1 MPKVTITP
9 GLDAVLQFDGAGVRL
24 PKVKRRKVGS
34 SRNRL
39 KRMRGDVAR
48 DDVWF
53 VRDATFSVQ
62 PGEALAVVG
71 HIGSGR
77 DELLRLAAGTLLPDE
92 GTVQRSVPVVPMV
105 GLGGALN
112 GAYTVRQNIYLLGGL
127 LGMTQA
133 EIVER
138 LPTIVE
144 RADVAKILDKFLGD
158 SSRLM
163 RGRLAWS
170 IAMATQSPAYAI
182 SQALTVGQPAF
193 QQQCWEIIEERHA
206 AGITFLAVSDKP
218 SELKRFCDRAIL
230 MNEGRI
236 LADTTV
242 ENALELLREIPP
254 PKDQVHFV
262 IDDDDDDEDDTD
274 LM

>member
-1 MPKVTITP
+1 MPKIAITP
-9 GLDAVLQFDGAGVRL
+9 GLDAALQFDGVGVRL
-24 PKVKRRKVGS
+24 PKVKRRKVGQS
-34 SRNRL
+34 HNRL
-39 KRMRGDVAR
+39 KRIRGDVAR
-48 DDVWF
+48 DEVWF
-53 VRDATFSVQ
+53 VRDATFDVR
-62 PGEALAVVG
+62 PGEALAIVG
-71 HIGSGR
+71 HLGSGR

-92 GTVQRSVPVVPMV
+92 GTVRRSTLVVPMI

-112 GAYTVRQNIYLLGGL
+112 GGFTVRQNIHLLGGL
-127 LGMTQA
+127 LGMTQR
-133 EIVER
+133 EIVDR

-144 RADVAKILDKFLGD
+144 RADVAKVLDKFLGD

-170 IAMATQSPAYAI
+170 IAMATQAQAFAI

-206 AGITFLAVSDKP
+206 AGVTFLAVSDKP

-230 MNEGRI
+230 IDKGRI
-236 LADTTV
+236 LADTSV
-242 ENALELLREIPP
+242 EHALELLREIPP

-262 IDDDDDDEDDTD
+262 IDDDDEDDDED
-274 LM
+274 LI

>member
-1 MPKVTITP
+1 MPHAPLTP
-9 GLDAVLQFDGAGVRL
+9 DLDAVVAFEGAGIKL
-24 PKVKRRKVGS
+24 PQLNRRKVGA

-39 KRMRGDVAR
+39 KRIRGDVAR
-48 DDVWF
+48 DEVWF
-53 VRDATFSVQ
+53 VQDATFSVAR
-62 PGEALAVVG
+62 GEALAVIG
-71 HIGSGR
+71 HVGSGR
-77 DELLRLAAGTLLPDE
+77 DQLLRLAAGTLIADT
-92 GTVQRSVPVVPMV
+92 GTVRRSVPIVPIV

-112 GAYTVRQNIYLLGGL
+112 GGYTVRQNVYLLGSL

-138 LPTIVE
+138 LPGIVE

-158 SSRLM
+158 SSRLV
-163 RGRLAWS
+163 RGRIAWS
-170 IAMATQSPAYAI
+170 IAMAVQAPAYAI

-193 QQQCWEIIEERHA
+193 QQLCWEVIEERHA
-206 AGITFLAVSDKP
+206 TGTTFLVVSDKP

-230 MNEGRI
+230 IDGGRI

-262 IDDDDDDEDDTD
+262 IDDDDDEDDEE
-274 LM
+274 LI